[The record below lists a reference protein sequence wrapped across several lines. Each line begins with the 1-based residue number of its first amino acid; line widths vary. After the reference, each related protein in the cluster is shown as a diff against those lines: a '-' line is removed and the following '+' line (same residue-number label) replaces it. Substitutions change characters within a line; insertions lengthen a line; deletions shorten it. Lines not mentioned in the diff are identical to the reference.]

1 MVPRPMVRKASAI
14 TSGITRLLVRCRF
27 GGGMRVRWSFLTIA
41 LAMALVPGPS
51 ARADINYRAEI
62 TGTEDSELADLLEK
76 VSELKTLEDKPPV
89 SEEALHRRADRDLG
103 RLADAAHSLGYWDA
117 EFSYDLDTGAELAKV
132 TVTVKQGPLYHV
144 ASVKVLGVDGRPLAT
159 PQDEKKLPLKPGDPA
174 RTAPV
179 VAAETALLAALGNGG
194 HPFAKAETHH
204 VEIDKDTQTMDV
216 TYTLDPGPV
225 MHFGPPEIKGL
236 ERLNPA
242 YVEGRL
248 RWQRDELYDANKV
261 EETRRALIE
270 SGLFSTVLITPE
282 ADPDNPEDVLMRID
296 TTERVHRTIGAGLA
310 YNTSQGFGARAF
322 WEHRNPF
329 GNAENLRLSA
339 EAGQQLDAF
348 RANFRRP
355 DFLAI
360 DQDFLATAEIATD
373 NPVAYRSRR
382 ALATAGLERRFGR
395 MLTGGV
401 AFEIEKAN
409 VVQLADVNPRTG
421 SQRYEL
427 VGLPAYVKLDTTDN
441 LLNPTTGYRAQL
453 VATPAHTFSGSN
465 LTFATNLLS
474 GSTYWALLP
483 EERAVL
489 AGKLALG
496 SLDGAPLSQLP
507 SDQRIY
513 AGGGG
518 SVRPYGYLMAGPL
531 ASNNV
536 PIGGR
541 SSLVLNLESRVKITE
556 TIGIVPFV
564 DAGSYY
570 ENPLPQLGRT
580 PLYGVGLGARYY
592 TAFGPLRL
600 DLATPLHKRSGDS
613 PIQVYISLGQAF

>member
-1 MVPRPMVRKASAI
+1 
-14 TSGITRLLVRCRF
+14 
-27 GGGMRVRWSFLTIA
+27 MRVRWFYLILALIA
-41 LAMALVPGPS
+41 AALVPRS
-51 ARADINYRAEI
+51 TARADFNYQTEI
-62 TGTEDSELADLLEK
+62 TGVEDSELADLLEK
-76 VSELKTLEDKPPV
+76 VSELKTLEDRPPV
-89 SEEALHRRADRDLG
+89 SEEALRRRADRDLG

-117 EFSYDLDTGAELAKV
+117 GFSYDINAEVDPAKI
-132 TVTVKQGPLYHV
+132 TVLVEPGPLYHV
-144 ASVKVLGVDGRPLAT
+144 ASVKVLGSDGQPLPL
-159 PQDEKKLPLKPGDPA
+159 PQEEKKLPLIPGDPA

-179 VAAETALLAALGNGG
+179 VATETALLAALGSSG
-194 HPFAKAETHH
+194 HPFAKVEDRH
-204 VEIDKDTQTMDV
+204 VEIDKATETMEV

-225 MHFGPPEIKGL
+225 MRFGPVAIEGL

-248 RWQRDELYDANKV
+248 RWQHDEIYDASKV
-261 EETRRALIE
+261 AETRRALIE
-270 SGLFSTVLITPE
+270 TGLFSTVEITPT
-282 ADPDNPEDVLMRID
+282 ADPEYPGEVQMTID
-296 TTERVHRTIGAGLA
+296 ATERVHHTIGAGLA

-322 WEHRNPF
+322 WENRNLF

-339 EAGQQLDAF
+339 EVGQQLDVF

-355 DFLAI
+355 DFLTV
-360 DQDFLATAEIATD
+360 DQDFLATAEVANDT
-373 NPVAYRSRR
+373 PVAYNSRR
-382 ALATAGLERRFGR
+382 ELATIGIERRIDR
-395 MLTGGV
+395 WLTGGLSFLAKQSNV
-401 AFEIEKAN
+401 TQLAN
-409 VVQLADVNPRTG
+409 VTPRTG
-421 SQRYEL
+421 TQHYQL
-427 VGLPAYVKLDTTDN
+427 AGVPAYVKLDKTDN

-453 VATPAHTFSGSN
+453 NVTPAHTFSGSH
-465 LTFATNLLS
+465 LTFSTNLLS
-474 GSTYWALLP
+474 GSTYWAILP

-496 SLDGAPLSQLP
+496 SLDGVPLSQLP

-541 SSLVLNLESRVKITE
+541 SSLVLNLESRIKITE
-556 TIGIVPFV
+556 TIGVVPFL

-570 ENPLPQLGRT
+570 ESPLPQLGRT
-580 PLYGVGLGARYY
+580 PLYGVGLGLRYY

-600 DLATPLHKRSGDS
+600 DLATPLRKRSGDS
-613 PIQVYISLGQAF
+613 PVQVYISLGQAF

>member
-1 MVPRPMVRKASAI
+1 MRIR
-14 TSGITRLLVRCRF
+14 RFLLIF
-27 GGGMRVRWSFLTIA
+27 GLTT
-41 LAMALVPGPS
+41 ALVPGS
-51 ARADINYRAEI
+51 AVRADLNYRAEI
-62 TGTEDSELADLLEK
+62 TGAEDSELADLLDK
-76 VSELKTLEDKPPV
+76 ISELKTLEDKPPV
-89 SEEALHRRADRDLG
+89 SEEALRRRADRDLG

-117 EFSYDLDTGAELAKV
+117 EFSYDIDTAADPAKV
-132 TVTVKQGPLYHV
+132 TVTVKPGLLYHV
-144 ASVKVLGVDGRPLAT
+144 ASVKVLGADGQPLSI

-179 VAAETALLAALGNGG
+179 LATETALLVALGDSG
-194 HPFAKAETHH
+194 HPFAKVENRR

-216 TYTLDPGPV
+216 TYTLDPGRV
-225 MHFGPPEIKGL
+225 MRFGPPEIKGL
-236 ERLNPA
+236 ERLDPD
-242 YVEGRL
+242 YVEGRI
-248 RWQRDELYDANKV
+248 RWQRDEIYDANKV

-270 SGLFSTVLITPE
+270 SGLFSTVQITPTV
-282 ADPDNPEDVLMRID
+282 DPDNPDDVRMAID
-296 TTERVHRTIGAGLA
+296 ATERLHRTVGAGLA

-322 WEHRNPF
+322 WENRNLF
-329 GNAENLRLSA
+329 GYAENLRLSA

-360 DQDFLATAEIATD
+360 DQDFLATAEAAND

-382 ALATAGLERRFGR
+382 AIATAGIERRFDH
-395 MLTGGV
+395 LVTGGV
-401 AFEIEKAN
+401 SFEVEKAN
-409 VVQLADVNPRTG
+409 VVQLANVTPMTG
-421 SQRYEL
+421 TQRYEL
-427 VGLPAYVKLDTTDN
+427 AGLPVYLKLDETDN

-453 VATPAHTFSGSN
+453 NVTPAHTFSGSQ
-465 LTFATNLLS
+465 LTFSTNLLS
-474 GSTYWALLP
+474 GSTYWVLGP
-483 EERAVL
+483 EQRAVL
-489 AGKLALG
+489 AGKIALG

-531 ASNNV
+531 APNNV

-541 SSLVLNLESRVKITE
+541 SSLVLNLEARIKITE

-570 ENPLPQLGRT
+570 ESPLPQLGRA
-580 PLYGVGLGARYY
+580 PLYGVGLGLRYY

-600 DLATPLHKRSGDS
+600 DLATPLHKRPADS

>member
-1 MVPRPMVRKASAI
+1 
-14 TSGITRLLVRCRF
+14 
-27 GGGMRVRWSFLTIA
+27 MRVRWFYLILALIA
-41 LAMALVPGPS
+41 AALVPRS
-51 ARADINYRAEI
+51 TARADFNYQTEI
-62 TGTEDSELADLLEK
+62 TGVEDSELADLLEK
-76 VSELKTLEDKPPV
+76 VSELKTLEDRPPV
-89 SEEALHRRADRDLG
+89 SEEALRRRADRDLG

-117 EFSYDLDTGAELAKV
+117 GFSYDINAEVDPAKI
-132 TVTVKQGPLYHV
+132 TVLVEPGPLYHV
-144 ASVKVLGVDGRPLAT
+144 ASVKVLGSDGQPVPL
-159 PQDEKKLPLKPGDPA
+159 PQDEKKLPLNPGDPA

-179 VAAETALLAALGNGG
+179 VATETALLAALGSSG
-194 HPFAKAETHH
+194 HPFAKVEDRH
-204 VEIDKDTQTMDV
+204 VEIDKATETMEV

-225 MHFGPPEIKGL
+225 MRFGPVAIEGL

-248 RWQRDELYDANKV
+248 RWQRDEIYDASKV
-261 EETRRALIE
+261 AETRRALIE
-270 SGLFSTVLITPE
+270 TGLFSTVEITPT
-282 ADPDNPEDVLMRID
+282 ADPEHPGEVQMTID
-296 TTERVHRTIGAGLA
+296 ATERVHRTIGAGLA

-322 WEHRNPF
+322 WENRNLF

-339 EAGQQLDAF
+339 EVGQQLDAF

-355 DFLAI
+355 DFFAI
-360 DQDFLATAEIATD
+360 DQDFLATVEIAND
-373 NPVAYRSRR
+373 NPVAYRTRR

-427 VGLPAYVKLDTTDN
+427 AGVPAYIKLDTSDN
-441 LLNPTTGYRAQL
+441 LLNPTNGYRAQL
-453 VATPAHTFSGSN
+453 SVTPAHTFSGAN
-465 LTFATNLLS
+465 LTFVTSFIS
-474 GSTYWALLP
+474 GSTYWALGS
-483 EERAVL
+483 EDRAIL
-489 AGKLALG
+489 AGKIALG
-496 SLDGAPLSQLP
+496 SLDGVPLSQLP

-518 SVRPYGYLMAGPL
+518 SIRPYGYLMAGPL
-531 ASNNV
+531 APNNV

-541 SSLVLNLESRVKITE
+541 SSLVLNLETRVKITD
-556 TIGIVPFV
+556 TIGIVPFF

-570 ENPLPQLGRT
+570 DNPAPQLSHT
-580 PLYGVGLGARYY
+580 LLYGVGLGLRYF

-600 DLATPLHKRSGDS
+600 DLATPLHKRNGDS

>member
-1 MVPRPMVRKASAI
+1 
-14 TSGITRLLVRCRF
+14 
-27 GGGMRVRWSFLTIA
+27 MRVRRFFLIVA
-41 LAMALVPGPS
+41 FVMVLVPGP
-51 ARADINYRAEI
+51 AVHADLNYHTEI
-62 TGTEDSELADLLEK
+62 TGAEDSDLADLLEK

-89 SEEALHRRADRDLG
+89 SEEALRRRADRDLG

-117 EFSYDLDTGAELAKV
+117 GFSYDVDTEADPAKV
-132 TVTVKQGPLYHV
+132 TVTVTPGPLYHV
-144 ASVKVLGVDGRPLAT
+144 GSVKVLGPDGQFLSI
-159 PQDEKKLPLKPGDPA
+159 PQDQNRLPLKPGDPA

-179 VAAETALLAALGNGG
+179 VAAETALLTALGDSG
-194 HPFAKAETHH
+194 HPFAKVAERK
-204 VEIDKDTQTMDV
+204 VEIDKDAQTMEV

-225 MHFGPPEIKGL
+225 MRFGPVAIEGL

-248 RWQRDELYDANKV
+248 RWQRDEIYDASKV
-261 EETRRALIE
+261 AETRRALIE
-270 SGLFSTVLITPE
+270 TGLFSTVEITPT
-282 ADPDNPEDVLMRID
+282 ADPEHPGEAKMTID
-296 TTERVHRTIGAGLA
+296 ATERVHRTIGAGLA

-322 WEHRNPF
+322 WENRNLF

-427 VGLPAYVKLDTTDN
+427 AGLPAYIKLDSTDN

-453 VATPAHTFSGSN
+453 SVTPAHTFSGSN
-465 LTFATNLLS
+465 LTFVTSLIS
-474 GSTYWALLP
+474 GSTYWALGA
-483 EERAVL
+483 EDRAIL

-518 SVRPYGYLMAGPL
+518 SIRPYGYLMAGPL
-531 ASNNV
+531 APNNV

-541 SSLVLNLESRVKITE
+541 SSLVLNLEARVKITE
-556 TIGIVPFV
+556 TIGIVPFF

-570 ENPLPQLGRT
+570 ESPVPQLGRT
-580 PLYGVGLGARYY
+580 LLYGVGLGLRYY

>member
-1 MVPRPMVRKASAI
+1 M
-14 TSGITRLLVRCRF
+14 RF
-27 GGGMRVRWSFLTIA
+27 HRFFLTIA
-41 LAMALVPGPS
+41 LAVALVPGPG
-51 ARADINYRAEI
+51 AHADLNYRVEI
-62 TGTEDSELADLLEK
+62 TGAEDSELADLLDS
-76 VSELKTLEDKPPV
+76 VSELKTLEDKVPA
-89 SEEALHRRADRDLG
+89 SEEALRRRADRDLG

-117 EFSYDLDTGAELAKV
+117 EFSYDVNTEAEPAKV
-132 TVTVKQGPLYHV
+132 AVTVKPGPLYHV
-144 ASVKVLGVDGRPLAT
+144 ASVKVLGPDGQPLSI

-179 VAAETALLAALGNGG
+179 VATETALLGAFGDSG
-194 HPFAKAETHH
+194 HPFAKVENRR
-204 VEIDKDTQTMDV
+204 VEIDRDTQTMEV
-216 TYTLDPGPV
+216 TYTLDPGRV
-225 MHFGPPEIKGL
+225 MRFGPLAVGGL
-236 ERLNPA
+236 ERLDPA

-248 RWQRDELYDANKV
+248 RWQRGEIYDASKV

-270 SGLFSTVLITPE
+270 TGLFSTVRITPTV
-282 ADPDNPEDVLMRID
+282 DPQNPEDARMTIEP
-296 TTERVHRTIGAGLA
+296 TERLHRTIGAGLA
-310 YNTSQGFGARAF
+310 YNTSQGIGARAF
-322 WEHRNPF
+322 WENRNLF
-329 GNAENLRLSA
+329 GYAEYLRLSA
-339 EAGQQLDAF
+339 EVGQQIDAF

-360 DQDFLATAEIATD
+360 DQDFLATAEVAND

-382 ALATAGLERRFGR
+382 AIATAGIERRFDH
-395 MLTGGV
+395 LVTGGV
-401 AFEIEKAN
+401 SFEVEKAN
-409 VVQLADVNPRTG
+409 VVQLADINPRTG
-421 SQRYEL
+421 TQRYEL
-427 VGLPAYVKLDTTDN
+427 AGLPAYLKLDTTDN

-453 VATPAHTFSGSN
+453 SATPAHTFSGSN
-465 LTFATNLLS
+465 LTFVTSFIS
-474 GSTYWALLP
+474 GSTYWTLGS
-483 EERAVL
+483 EERAIL

-518 SVRPYGYLMAGPL
+518 SIRPYGYLMAGPL
-531 ASNNV
+531 APNNV

-541 SSLVLNLESRVKITE
+541 SSLVLNLEARIKITE

-570 ENPLPQLGRT
+570 ESPVPQLGRT
-580 PLYGVGLGARYY
+580 LLYGVGLGLRYY

>member
-1 MVPRPMVRKASAI
+1 M
-14 TSGITRLLVRCRF
+14 RL
-27 GGGMRVRWSFLTIA
+27 RWFLMTIA
-41 LAMALVPGPS
+41 LAIALVPG
-51 ARADINYRAEI
+51 AAAYADLNYRVEI
-62 TGTEDSELADLLEK
+62 TGAEDSELADLLDS
-76 VSELKTLEDKPPV
+76 VSELKTLEDKVPA
-89 SEEALHRRADRDLG
+89 SEEALRRRADRDLG

-117 EFSYDLDTGAELAKV
+117 EFSYDVNTEAEPAKV
-132 TVTVKQGPLYHV
+132 AVTVKPGPLYHV
-144 ASVKVLGVDGRPLAT
+144 ASVKVLGPDGQPLSI

-179 VAAETALLAALGNGG
+179 VATETALLGAFGDSG
-194 HPFAKAETHH
+194 HPFAKVENRR
-204 VEIDKDTQTMDV
+204 VEIDRDTQTMEV
-216 TYTLDPGPV
+216 TYTLDPGRV
-225 MHFGPPEIKGL
+225 MRFGPLAVGGL
-236 ERLNPA
+236 ERLDPA

-248 RWQRDELYDANKV
+248 RWQRGEVFNASKV

-270 SGLFSTVLITPE
+270 TGLFSTVQITPTV
-282 ADPDNPEDVLMRID
+282 DPQNPDDARMTIA
-296 TTERVHRTIGAGLA
+296 TTERLHRTIGAGLA

-322 WEHRNPF
+322 WENRNLF
-329 GNAENLRLSA
+329 GYAENLRLSV

-360 DQDFLATAEIATD
+360 DQDFLATAEAAND

-382 ALATAGLERRFGR
+382 AIATAGIERRFDH
-395 MLTGGV
+395 LVTGGV
-401 AFEIEKAN
+401 SFEVEKAN
-409 VVQLADVNPRTG
+409 VVQLADINPRTG
-421 SQRYEL
+421 TQRYEL
-427 VGLPAYVKLDTTDN
+427 AGLPAYLKLDTTDN

-453 VATPAHTFSGSN
+453 SSTPAHTFSGSN
-465 LTFATNLLS
+465 LTFVTSFIS
-474 GSTYWALLP
+474 GSTYWTLGS
-483 EERAVL
+483 EERAIL

-518 SVRPYGYLMAGPL
+518 SIRPYGYLMAGPL
-531 ASNNV
+531 APNNV

-541 SSLVLNLESRVKITE
+541 SSLVLNLEARVKITE

-570 ENPLPQLGRT
+570 ESPVPQLGRT
-580 PLYGVGLGARYY
+580 LLYGVGLGLRYY

-613 PIQVYISLGQAF
+613 PIQLYISLGQAF

>member
-1 MVPRPMVRKASAI
+1 
-14 TSGITRLLVRCRF
+14 
-27 GGGMRVRWSFLTIA
+27 MRVRWLYLIVVLIA
-41 LAMALVPGPS
+41 AVFVPGS
-51 ARADINYRAEI
+51 VARADLNYRTEI
-62 TGTEDSELADLLEK
+62 TGVEDSDLADLLDK
-76 VSELKTLEDKPPV
+76 ISELKTLEDKPPV
-89 SEEALHRRADRDLG
+89 SEEALRRRADRDLG

-117 EFSYDLDTGAELAKV
+117 EFSYDIDAAADPAKV
-132 TVTVKQGPLYHV
+132 TVTVQPGPLYHV
-144 ASVKVLGVDGRPLAT
+144 ASIRVLGADGRPLSI

-179 VAAETALLAALGNGG
+179 VATETALLVALGDSG
-194 HPFAKAETHH
+194 HPFAKVENRR
-204 VEIDKDTQTMDV
+204 VEIDKDAQTMDV

-225 MHFGPPEIKGL
+225 MRFGPPTIEGL
-236 ERLNPA
+236 ERLDPA
-242 YVEGRL
+242 YVEGRI
-248 RWQRDELYDANKV
+248 RWQRGEVYDAGKV

-270 SGLFSTVLITPE
+270 TGLFSTVQITPTV
-282 ADPDNPEDVLMRID
+282 DPDNPEDVRMAID
-296 TTERVHRTIGAGLA
+296 ATERLHRTVGAGLA

-322 WEHRNPF
+322 WENRNLF
-329 GNAENLRLSA
+329 GYAENLRLSV

-355 DFLAI
+355 DFLAT
-360 DQDFLATAEIATD
+360 DQDFLATAEAAND

-382 ALATAGLERRFGR
+382 AIATAGIERRFDH
-395 MLTGGV
+395 LVTGGV
-401 AFEIEKAN
+401 NFEVEKAN
-409 VVQLADVNPRTG
+409 VVQLADINPRTG
-421 SQRYEL
+421 TQRYEL
-427 VGLPAYVKLDTTDN
+427 AGLPAYVKLDTTDN

-453 VATPAHTFSGSN
+453 NVTPAHTFSGSH
-465 LTFATNLLS
+465 LTFSTNLLS
-474 GSTYWALLP
+474 GSTYWVLGP
-483 EERAVL
+483 EQRAVL

-531 ASNNV
+531 APNNV

-541 SSLVLNLESRVKITE
+541 SSLVLNLEARVKITE

-570 ENPLPQLGRT
+570 ESPVPQLGRT
-580 PLYGVGLGARYY
+580 LLYGVGLGLRYY
-592 TAFGPLRL
+592 TGFGPLRL
-600 DLATPLHKRSGDS
+600 DLATPLHKRNGDS

>member
-1 MVPRPMVRKASAI
+1 M
-14 TSGITRLLVRCRF
+14 G
-27 GGGMRVRWSFLTIA
+27 VRWLYLMVVLIAPAFVLRSTA
-41 LAMALVPGPS
+41 LADL
-51 ARADINYRAEI
+51 NYRTEI
-62 TGTEDSELADLLEK
+62 TGVEDNALADLLEK

-89 SEEALHRRADRDLG
+89 SEEALRRRADRDLG
-103 RLADAAHSLGYWDA
+103 RLTDAAHSLGYWDA
-117 EFSYDLDTGAELAKV
+117 EFSYDIDTATDPAKV
-132 TVTVKQGPLYHV
+132 AVRVKPGPLYHV
-144 ASVKVLGVDGRPLAT
+144 ASVKVLGPDEQPLSILNR
-159 PQDEKKLPLKPGDPA
+159 LPLKPGDTA

-179 VAAETALLAALGNGG
+179 LATETALLASLGDSG
-194 HPFAKAETHH
+194 HPFAKAETRR

-216 TYTLDPGPV
+216 TYALDPGPV
-225 MHFGPPEIKGL
+225 MRFGPPVITGL
-236 ERLNPA
+236 ERLDPA
-242 YVEGRL
+242 YVEGRI
-248 RWQRDELYDANKV
+248 RWQGGEVYDASKV

-270 SGLFSTVLITPE
+270 TGLFSTVLITPTV
-282 ADPDNPEDVLMRID
+282 DPDNPEDVRMAID
-296 TTERVHRTIGAGLA
+296 ATERLHRTVGAGLA

-322 WEHRNPF
+322 WENRNLF
-329 GNAENLRLSA
+329 GYAENLRLSV

-360 DQDFLATAEIATD
+360 DQDFLATAEVANDI
-373 NPVAYRSRR
+373 PVAYRSRR
-382 ALATAGLERRFGR
+382 AIATAGIERRFDH
-395 MLTGGV
+395 LVTGGV
-401 AFEIEKAN
+401 NFEVEKAN
-409 VVQLADVNPRTG
+409 VVQLADINPRTG
-421 SQRYEL
+421 TQRYEL
-427 VGLPAYVKLDTTDN
+427 AGLPAYVKLDTTDN

-453 VATPAHTFSGSN
+453 NVRPAHTFSGSH
-465 LTFATNLLS
+465 LTFSTNLLS
-474 GSTYWALLP
+474 GSTYWALGP
-483 EERAVL
+483 EQRAVL

-531 ASNNV
+531 APNNV

-541 SSLVLNLESRVKITE
+541 SSLVLNLETRVKVTE
-556 TIGIVPFV
+556 NIGVVPFV

-570 ENPLPQLGRT
+570 ESPLPQLGRT

-600 DLATPLHKRSGDS
+600 DLATPLRKRSADS